1 MPQTYY
7 TINPLTGR
15 RIKVGGDVFNQL
27 TFTAYDFINE
37 ELIRRASA
45 PPIPPRQYFLNTE
58 TGCTIL
64 ACSRRYRE
72 LISAGWDIEDDYY
85 LIPPYRFAKTMARI
99 NQEAERMRPPMLPT
113 YENIMAEHGERLA
126 NLNISLCRECFS
138 AIKLEEGE
146 CCNDCRA

>member
-1 MPQTYY
+1 MAQTYY

-45 PPIPPRQYFLNTE
+45 PPIPLRQYFLNTE
-58 TGCTIL
+58 TGRTIL
-64 ACSRRYRE
+64 VCSRHYRE

-85 LIPPYRFAKTMARI
+85 LIPSYRSAETMARI
-99 NQEAERMRPPMLPT
+99 NQEAECMCPPMLST
-113 YENIMAEHGERLA
+113 
-126 NLNISLCRECFS
+126 
-138 AIKLEEGE
+138 
-146 CCNDCRA
+146 